1 MRRRLQLAMVVLA
14 LSAFVGGCGGGDD
27 DDEGAT
33 ATTAAAATSSTA
45 PPTTEVQGLASVFKP
60 VSGYEFVELPPA
72 ILDDMTSELTSD
84 PEFNDV
90 VEDVQARSVTQD
102 DEGVGIVMAMRL
114 DAKYAA
120 LPGVEQGIVDEFA
133 ETAVSTRTVS
143 TSGGNITVATDADG
157 TVFLVWVKGT
167 LVIMVIGPDE
177 TSLLPVARGL
187 VTANS

>member
-1 MRRRLQLAMVVLA
+1 M
-14 LSAFVGGCGGGDD
+14 
-27 DDEGAT
+27 
-33 ATTAAAATSSTA
+33 
-45 PPTTEVQGLASVFKP
+45 FKP
-60 VSGYEFVELPPA
+60 VSGYEFVELPEA
-72 ILDDMTSELTSD
+72 VLDDMTSELTSD

-90 VEDVQARSVTQD
+90 VEDIQARSVTQD
-102 DEGVGIVMAMRL
+102 DEGVGIAMAMRL

-143 TSGGNITVATDADG
+143 TSGGDITVATDADG